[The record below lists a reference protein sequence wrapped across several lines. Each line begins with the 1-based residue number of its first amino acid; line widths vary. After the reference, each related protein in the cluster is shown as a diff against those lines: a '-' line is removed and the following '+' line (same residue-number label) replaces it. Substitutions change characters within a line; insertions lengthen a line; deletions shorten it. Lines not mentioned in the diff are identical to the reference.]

1 MALIIL
7 LTLFIMVLLQL
18 TLLRENI
25 FKQIVQFNHY
35 FQAVKVQI
43 YFLVLHKI
51 GAGFNKVF
59 NTKNFICLLTPLTLY
74 ELVMLVPKAELP
86 WWKINNNLSKL

>member
-1 MALIIL
+1 
-7 LTLFIMVLLQL
+7 MVLLQL

-59 NTKNFICLLTPLTLY
+59 NT
-74 ELVMLVPKAELP
+74 
-86 WWKINNNLSKL
+86 